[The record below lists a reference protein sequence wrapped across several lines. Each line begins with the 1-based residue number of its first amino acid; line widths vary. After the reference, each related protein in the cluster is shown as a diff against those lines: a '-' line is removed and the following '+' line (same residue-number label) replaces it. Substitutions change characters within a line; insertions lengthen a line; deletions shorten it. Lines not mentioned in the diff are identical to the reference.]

1 MSTEDERRE
10 YSRFTIPVIIDAQG
24 ISDIFLVPEDVS
36 AGGFRVVVSKKPI
49 IGESIPCTIQVL
61 GENFQDC
68 RGRVIWSTEI
78 SGAPGT
84 WSIGFRVD
92 SAGEETDLLNGKLKE
107 LSVFL
112 RQS

>member
-1 MSTEDERRE
+1 MPTEDERRE
-10 YSRFTIPVIIDAQG
+10 YPRFTIPVIIDAQG
-24 ISDIFLVPEDVS
+24 ISDISLVPEDVS
-36 AGGFRVVVSKKPI
+36 AGGFRVVVSKKPV

-68 RGRVIWSTEI
+68 RGIWSTEI

-92 SAGEETDLLNGKLKE
+92 SAGEETDLLNAKLKE